1 MAIHLL
7 AARSAFD
14 FLRAACTVCVHE
26 LLLFVS
32 IFIAVTKL
40 NESASA
46 VINLSI
52 KLLLFFNIFQSPQLT
67 ILILWI
73 IIHSQY
79 VIVVTERTRNSYNIF

>member
-14 FLRAACTVCVHE
+14 ILRAACTVCVHE
-26 LLLFVS
+26 PVLVVS
-32 IFIAVTKL
+32 TAVTKL

-73 IIHSQY
+73 IIHSQC